1 MAKDKKAGLC
11 PPSTQELPR
20 SDAVAGF
27 DARIGMRYARRVDSN
42 KGKSSKPCAA
52 GARVKVIHQPVDLKL
67 WATHKPRRTQNH
79 VREVKNPQ
87 TGYGKRGLN
96 DKQAEEMDGVP
107 CATVDSVEAALR
119 ALAVLR
125 ASL

>member
-1 MAKDKKAGLC
+1 M
-11 PPSTQELPR
+11 ELE
-20 SDAVAGF
+20 
-27 DARIGMRYARRVDSN
+27 MRYARRVDSN
-42 KGKSSKPCAA
+42 QGQIVEALRAA

-67 WATHKPRRTQNH
+67 WATHNQGEHRTMY
-79 VREVKNPQ
+79 VEVKNPK
-87 TGYGKRGLN
+87 TGYGKKGLS